1 MSTVAVGPT
10 FHGKGE
16 PRVKATNATWVK
28 FHMISRVPSVELDG
42 AAKHQLLLMRTRGIR
57 CPWPWGLDSSSDLAS
72 SLFSFCGPAIQ
83 ALLCRCR
90 TRPGRE
96 RDESRLVCLP
106 SL

>member
-42 AAKHQLLLMRTRGIR
+42 AAKLLLLLRTRGIR
-57 CPWPWGLDSSSDLAS
+57 CPWGLDSSSDLAS
-72 SLFSFCGPAIQ
+72 SLFSFCGPAPAIQ

-90 TRPGRE
+90 TRPERE